1 MKNWRIKKKKK
12 SNEKKSKRK
21 RRKLENEKIKN
32 RSNEM
37 KCKRK
42 RENPGP
48 RKILFL
54 IHQLRDSNFVSL
66 TAIHSFDLQRIF
78 WQAWAP
84 SVGYFLAFLGTVR
97 TEVDQHSNSISDL
110 WRYVILRNSARLL
123 ELMATVS
130 PVNGKISYLTFDNL
144 SRWTIIQIHLF

>member
-48 RKILFL
+48 CKILFL

-78 WQAWAP
+78 WQA
-84 SVGYFLAFLGTVR
+84 
-97 TEVDQHSNSISDL
+97 
-110 WRYVILRNSARLL
+110 
-123 ELMATVS
+123 
-130 PVNGKISYLTFDNL
+130 
-144 SRWTIIQIHLF
+144 